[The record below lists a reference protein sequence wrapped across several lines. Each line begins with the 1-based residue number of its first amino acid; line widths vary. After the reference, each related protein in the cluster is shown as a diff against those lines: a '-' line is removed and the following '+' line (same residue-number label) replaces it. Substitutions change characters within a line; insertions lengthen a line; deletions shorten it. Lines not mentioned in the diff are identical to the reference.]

1 MQAVCLQI
9 QLREREH
16 SQGEAWRGDVA
27 ESWDPTM
34 GARLSHVWLR
44 GLAGMARIGGGAL
57 ENPEGAAR
65 LEEQVAEVFDLLRDP
80 IHRYLC
86 RMIGRRPEVE
96 DLTQEAFLRLYD
108 RLRRGEGTIQVR
120 PWLYRVAHNLAI
132 DWVRAEGRHESVA
145 GEEREGG
152 EWSQVIDNSPSV
164 EQRLISE
171 ERHRLVWRAVAQ
183 LSPQQRHCLYLRAEG
198 LGYREIAEVLNI
210 SISSVSTFL
219 GRGIRRIS
227 EEMYER

>member
-1 MQAVCLQI
+1 M
-9 QLREREH
+9 
-16 SQGEAWRGDVA
+16 A
-27 ESWDPTM
+27 ESWDPTL
-34 GARLSHVWLR
+34 GARLSQVWLR
-44 GLAGMARIGGGAL
+44 GLAGIAGIGEGTRDD
-57 ENPEGAAR
+57 PEGEAR
-65 LEEQVAEVFDLLRDP
+65 LEEQVGEVFDLLRDP

-86 RMIGRRPEVE
+86 RMIGRRPEAE

-132 DWVRAEGRHESVA
+132 DWIRAKGRHEMLW
-145 GEEREGG
+145 GDEREGG
-152 EWSQVIDNSPSV
+152 ESSQVIDKAPSA
-164 EQRLISE
+164 EQMLIAE

-227 EEMYER
+227 EELYER

>member
-1 MQAVCLQI
+1 M
-9 QLREREH
+9 
-16 SQGEAWRGDVA
+16 A
-27 ESWDPTM
+27 ESWDPTV
-34 GARLSHVWLR
+34 GALGALGGRLSQVWLR
-44 GLAGMARIGGGAL
+44 GLAGIGGETLAD
-57 ENPEGAAR
+57 PEEEAR
-65 LEEQVAEVFDLLRDP
+65 LEEQIGEVFDLLRDP

-86 RMIGRRPEVE
+86 RMIGRRPEAE

-132 DWVRAEGRHESVA
+132 DWVRAEGRHEICA
-145 GEEREGG
+145 GDEPEGG
-152 EWSQVIDNSPSV
+152 EWSQVIDKAPSA
-164 EQRLISE
+164 EQRLILE